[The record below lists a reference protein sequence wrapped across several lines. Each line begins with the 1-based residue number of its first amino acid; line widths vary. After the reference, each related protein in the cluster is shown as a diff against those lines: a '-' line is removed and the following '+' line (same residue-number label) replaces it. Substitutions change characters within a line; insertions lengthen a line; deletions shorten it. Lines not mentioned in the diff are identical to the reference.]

1 MVFVGVIKSIL
12 DDFFEKMKCKKGC
25 VGVGGIGGIGGK
37 FSLEVQSHHL

>member
-1 MVFVGVIKSIL
+1 MG
-12 DDFFEKMKCKKGC
+12 KMECKKGC